1 MTSLSGMEIA
11 HPKRKKSCPRMNANK
26 NRLPDLSATIL
37 CEKKI
42 FAAIRV
48 IRGQKI
54 LFLAVG
60 NYRAAQ

>member
-1 MTSLSGMEIA
+1 
-11 HPKRKKSCPRMNANK
+11 MNANK
-26 NRLPDLSATIL
+26 NRLPDFSATIL

>member
-1 MTSLSGMEIA
+1 MEIA
-11 HPKRKKSCPRMNANK
+11 HPKRKKSCPRITRMNANK
-26 NRLPDLSATIL
+26 NRLPNFSATIL